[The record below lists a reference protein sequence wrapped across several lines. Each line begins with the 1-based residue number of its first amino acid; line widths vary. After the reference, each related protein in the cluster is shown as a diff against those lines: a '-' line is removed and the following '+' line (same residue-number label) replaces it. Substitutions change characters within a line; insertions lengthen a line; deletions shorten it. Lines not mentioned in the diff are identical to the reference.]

1 MSFSGHSLE
10 KKRGRGLL
18 KTTTPG
24 ETVDGIMGSTR
35 QGDPVRCQNRFQSH
49 HWTFFPGASIFIS
62 QQNNTYMGV
71 PSQKLA
77 LKKKRGDGSLS
88 DGPWGRGA
96 GYVQIRTL
104 AVCAEACLGSRPQ
117 GPKRLPHLRS
127 ANQLFFETFKLR
139 GCLGT

>member
-1 MSFSGHSLE
+1 MGTPLGRLPSLVPEVGFILVMDVLTGASSFYFMTE
-10 KKRGRGLL
+10 NN
-18 KTTTPG
+18 
-24 ETVDGIMGSTR
+24 R
-35 QGDPVRCQNRFQSH
+35 QG
-49 HWTFFPGASIFIS
+49 
-62 QQNNTYMGV
+62 GV
-71 PSQKLA
+71 PFQKHTLE
-77 LKKKRGDGSLS
+77 KKRGDGSLS
-88 DGPWGRGA
+88 DGAWGRGA